1 MRQKK
6 ITFFILNLLLI
17 SSILINAQ
25 SKAKYLFKIATEAPD
40 NSTWI
45 NSIKSINT
53 ELSKKTYGQIE
64 ISVYPGGVMGDQ
76 STVLKKIK
84 IGQLTGATFTSLGL
98 SYIYK
103 DFSVLGLPLLY
114 NNYAEYDYVIAK
126 LSNLLDKEFEK
137 GGFIILAWTEV
148 GLIYTYSKKQV
159 NSIDTLKKSKPLLIA
174 DDTMSQYLFD
184 EIGVKPIPLQI
195 SDVMTGLQT
204 GSIDTIF
211 SSHYGVIAMQWSS
224 RVKYMADYPLTL
236 MTGAVV
242 VEKNLFNSM
251 PASYKAEMK
260 NLFKIHFEK
269 LNQKVRKDNEY
280 ALELLKRNGNIIVLP
295 VEEKE
300 KRRFIDVC
308 TKVAYNVTEKE
319 YSRDLYIKIINL
331 LKEYRANKK

>member
-1 MRQKK
+1 MKSKK
-6 ITFFILNLLLI
+6 IIFFVIFILII
-17 SSILINAQ
+17 SLVFINGQ

-40 NSTWI
+40 NSNWI
-45 NSIKSINT
+45 NSIKLINS
-53 ELSKKTYGQIE
+53 ELSKKTNGEVE
-64 ISVYPGGVMGDQ
+64 IMVYPGGVMGDQ

-84 IGQLTGATFTSLGL
+84 IGQLTGVTFSSLGL

-114 NNYAEYDYVIAK
+114 NNYDEYDYVVAK

-137 GGFIILAWTEV
+137 GGFIIAAWTEI

-174 DDTMSQYLFD
+174 DDAMSLYLFQ

-224 RVKYMADYPLTL
+224 RVKYM
-236 MTGAVV
+236 
-242 VEKNLFNSM
+242 
-251 PASYKAEMK
+251 
-260 NLFKIHFEK
+260 
-269 LNQKVRKDNEY
+269 
-280 ALELLKRNGNIIVLP
+280 
-295 VEEKE
+295 
-300 KRRFIDVC
+300 
-308 TKVAYNVTEKE
+308 
-319 YSRDLYIKIINL
+319 
-331 LKEYRANKK
+331 